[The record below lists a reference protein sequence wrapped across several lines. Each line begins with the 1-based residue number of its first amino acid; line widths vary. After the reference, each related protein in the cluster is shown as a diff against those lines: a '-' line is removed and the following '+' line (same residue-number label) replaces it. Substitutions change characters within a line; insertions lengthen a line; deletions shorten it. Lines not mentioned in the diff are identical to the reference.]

1 MFVRIVTTSPLRN
14 PIPYSLCVSTSIC
27 VEAQLLV
34 PLTRK
39 FRNCQRDHR
48 FSEHLHVV
56 QRDANLVELRC
67 ELVRGRVRISGGPEW
82 FTVVRIT
89 VTVEALFLAIIHDRD
104 TTIHCKSLFLKRMQQ
119 VVAYPSDIQLYTMA
133 LYSDWGS
140 TDRLPQ
146 RGTS

>member
-39 FRNCQRDHR
+39 FRNCQCNHR
-48 FSEHLHVV
+48 FSGQLYVV
-56 QRDANLVELRC
+56 ERDANLVELRC
-67 ELVRGRVRISGGPEW
+67 ELVRGRICISGGPKW
-82 FTVVRIT
+82 LTVVRIA

-133 LYSDWGS
+133 LYSD
-140 TDRLPQ
+140 
-146 RGTS
+146 